1 MLGLHFSYIHKGKQK
16 NPLLTCTA
24 KSKQSDL
31 QTVPIM
37 KAENDADHGQRDTI
51 DWGYTQEAKH
61 FICSTCWAPVLNQ
74 KWNCRMQLCDPTDTS
89 FLDGKVTPI
98 TRATQS
104 FQSEYLVKMQVKFKW
119 TRKYEKIYF
128 LKELSFP
135 LMSG

>member
-1 MLGLHFSYIHKGKQK
+1 MLGLNFSYIHKGKQK

-61 FICSTCWAPVLNQ
+61 FICSTCWASVLNQ
-74 KWNCRMQLCDPTDTS
+74 KWNCRMQLCDPTGAS
-89 FLDGKVTPI
+89 FLDGEVTPI

-104 FQSEYLVKMQVKFKW
+104 FQSECLVKCQLNLNGLGNMKKQIFWK
-119 TRKYEKIYF
+119 
-128 LKELSFP
+128 SSHFP
-135 LMSG
+135 